1 MIRVSNTVRPTLMI
15 KLGHKKN
22 LTLTLPVSRC
32 LLITLVCG
40 ALHQMSVIF
49 FAALSFSKRGAG
61 EGSSFFKGG
70 STR

>member
-1 MIRVSNTVRPTLMI
+1 MIRVSSTVSPTLMI
-15 KLGHKKN
+15 KLGHRKN

-49 FAALSFSKRGAG
+49 FASLSVQQKR
-61 EGSSFFKGG
+61 S
-70 STR
+70 R